1 VQVATLGE
9 FARAW
14 AVQTRRIGW
23 LLGAGASAAAGV
35 PTAAGIVSDLL
46 LRRYAADFN
55 LVRQHLDP
63 ADPAVMAR
71 VRAHYDGAHGM
82 PKLGSAGDYSA
93 AFETAMPDAEVR
105 RQYLRQ
111 LLSDRLPCYGQR
123 VLGAAVAAG
132 AADLLITTNFDE
144 LLERAVTEAHHAR
157 QSGPA
162 RLLSTAALNT
172 PRRASTAVA
181 DDEWPLL
188 VKLHGD
194 FRETALKNL
203 DSELR
208 EQDATLRRVVLDCS
222 RRFGLA
228 VAGYSGRD
236 DSVMDMLAE
245 AMQPD
250 AWPAGLWWLTRDPHT
265 LPDPVLTL
273 FERARAAGVRAR
285 VVEAANFDEAMSALA
300 DQVQLD
306 DGVRAYVNGL
316 RPRARVTDAP
326 LPATDGAA
334 FPVLRLN
341 ALPITGAP
349 GRVLRAPLAAG
360 VTAADLRDQ
369 LKVAGWRTAAVMGA
383 GEVLTF
389 GCPRELHA
397 ALGTEQAPT
406 VAEVDLLAA
415 DAPAHHTALLTEAL
429 IRGLARRLPA
439 KPHVRSSRPRLVVVP
454 AREGEPEKFIASRRA
469 LQQAYDEPLC
479 GQLPRTLGTTEAG
492 ERRRFAEAVELR
504 VERWLDQTWLVF
516 TPSTWTEPTSE
527 MAQASRQR
535 SVPRPRDPAA
545 SWVAERWARRRRNE
559 VWAGILAA
567 WAQALAPRSGSCLVH
582 ALPRSLSDAP
592 GAVGGSFTLGNITAY
607 SRKATGAS

>member
-1 VQVATLGE
+1 MQVATLGE
-9 FARAW
+9 FATAW

-35 PTAAGIVSDLL
+35 PTAAGIVNDLL
-46 LRRYAADFN
+46 LHRYAADFN

-63 ADPAVMAR
+63 GDPAVMAR

-82 PKLGSAGDYSA
+82 PPLGSAGDYSA

-111 LLSDRLPCYGQR
+111 LLTGRLPCFGQR

-157 QSGPA
+157 QSGSA
-162 RLLSTAALNT
+162 RLLSTAALNS

-188 VKLHGD
+188 IKLRGD

-236 DSVMDMLAE
+236 ESVMNMLAE

-250 AWPAGLWWLTRDPHT
+250 AWPAGLWWLTRDPQT
-265 LPDPVLTL
+265 LPDPVLDL
-273 FERARAAGVRAR
+273 FDRAAEVGVNAR
-285 VVEAANFDEAMSALA
+285 VVEGANFDEAMGALA
-300 DQVQLD
+300 DQVHLD

-326 LPATDGAA
+326 LPATEGAA

-349 GRVLRAPLAAG
+349 TRVLRAPLATG

-369 LKVAGWRTAAVMGA
+369 LKAARWRPAAVMGP

-389 GCPRELHA
+389 GSAEELQTA
-397 ALGTEQAPT
+397 VDPDEGPAVVEI
-406 VAEVDLLAA
+406 DLLAA
-415 DAPAHHTALLTEAL
+415 GAPAHHTALLTEAL
-429 IRGLARRLPA
+429 IRGLAWRLPA
-439 KPHVRSSRPRLVVVP
+439 RPLVPSSRPRLVVVP
-454 AREGEPEKFIASRRA
+454 AREGEPEKLTAIRRA
-469 LQQAYDEPLC
+469 LQQVYDEPLC
-479 GQLPRTLGTTEAG
+479 GHLPRNLGTTEAG

-504 VERWLDQTWLVF
+504 VERWLDQTWLLF
-516 TPSTWTEPTSE
+516 TPSTWTERTAE
-527 MAQASRQR
+527 MARASRQG
-535 SVPRPRDPAA
+535 PRQIPRDPAA

-559 VWAGILAA
+559 A
-567 WAQALAPRSGSCLVH
+567 WAAILGAWSEALAPRTGSCVVH
-582 ALPRSLSDAP
+582 ALPRALSEVP
-592 GAVGGSFTLGNITAY
+592 GAVGGSFTLGDITAY
-607 SRKATGAS
+607 SRKATTT